1 MIIDAEHFKG
11 RFDEDGYVIVRNL
24 MPLEIMNNAQT
35 AIERLV
41 AELAEERVATGR
53 IPHSFKEEPF
63 ARRFKKIYEN
73 EPEAGPIQFTNQL
86 HQSELY
92 DLYSYPPILDLVQ
105 SYLGDEIRLL
115 VYVVRMRAFRHQKYQ
130 SLWHQ
135 DAGYLGAGR
144 GQSEYSDEAYA
155 QLRYVNC
162 WTPFQQVNTYN
173 GCMEFIPGT
182 HKLGVV
188 KHVALP
194 PYNYLHIDFELI
206 NPMIEAGKQVQIEL
220 DPGDIVFFHNLL
232 FHQGQDNYSG
242 QLRWSADFRYQDAR
256 QETLTNLKGHLIR
269 SRSHPDKVVSSRE
282 DWARLGWT

>member
-1 MIIDAEHFKG
+1 MIIDTDRFKEQ
-11 RFDEDGYVIVRNL
+11 FDEDGYVIVRNL

-115 VYVVRMRAFRHQKYQ
+115 VYVVRMRAFRHQKCQ

-135 DAGYLGAGR
+135 DAGYLG
-144 GQSEYSDEAYA
+144 QDVVNPNTPMKHMPSYA
-155 QLRYVNC
+155 
-162 WTPFQQVNTYN
+162 
-173 GCMEFIPGT
+173 MS
-182 HKLGVV
+182 
-188 KHVALP
+188 
-194 PYNYLHIDFELI
+194 
-206 NPMIEAGKQVQIEL
+206 
-220 DPGDIVFFHNLL
+220 IV
-232 FHQGQDNYSG
+232 
-242 QLRWSADFRYQDAR
+242 
-256 QETLTNLKGHLIR
+256 GHLS
-269 SRSHPDKVVSSRE
+269 SRSTPITDVWSLFQAHTNSAWSNMLRFLPTIISILILS
-282 DWARLGWT
+282 